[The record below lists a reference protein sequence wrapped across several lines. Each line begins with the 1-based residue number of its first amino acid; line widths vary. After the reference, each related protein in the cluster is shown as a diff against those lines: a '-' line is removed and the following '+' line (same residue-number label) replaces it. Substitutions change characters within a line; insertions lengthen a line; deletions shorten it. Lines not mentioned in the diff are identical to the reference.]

1 MPKRSRSRR
10 KTHLERAAE
19 RALKLEFKV
28 SQLNRKIEDIW
39 IELGKESARGGAK
52 RDFDLGLSFLAT
64 HYDMTGQNRRAEGVL
79 RQREQAS
86 PKAIEPK
93 LAWARYFGT
102 SLQNPQRALEHLDR
116 ARLPKHPRGT
126 QADSCFNYLAY
137 RGLML
142 LQLGKK
148 SAASSAMDALA
159 KFTERH
165 IGDTIFFFDMY
176 FVRGMIEKRWAI
188 PACRR
193 YLKAISSREQVSHD
207 AAETKRLL
215 SSLNISL

>member
-1 MPKRSRSRR
+1 MPKKSQSRR
-10 KTHLERAAE
+10 KTHFERAHDCAI
-19 RALKLEFKV
+19 KLIFKV
-28 SQLNRKIEDIW
+28 SRLNQEIEDIW
-39 IELGKESARGGAK
+39 IDFCKTSAK
-52 RDFDLGLSFLAT
+52 RRDKLDFDLGLSFLAI
-64 HYDMTGQNRRAEGVL
+64 HYAMTGQSRRAEDAL

-86 PKAIEPK
+86 PREIEPK

-102 SLQNPQRALEHLDR
+102 ALQNPQRALEHLNR
-116 ARLPKHPRGT
+116 IRLPERPGGSQVDT
-126 QADSCFNYLAY
+126 CFNYLAY

-148 SAASSAMDALA
+148 SAAASAMDALA

-188 PACRR
+188 PACKR
-193 YLKAISSREQVSHD
+193 YLKAIASRKQVSHD
-207 AAETKRLL
+207 AAETERLL
-215 SSLNISL
+215 KLIG